1 MKIIITESQLK
12 RIINEVGGY
21 DDKDVMISHTGILL
35 GDIEFNINKLIDA
48 INSMLQVVN
57 NKEITKD
64 RIINIMKHFMGFIM
78 EIKNEIN
85 KYNEEIYLDDD
96 FKNVLVELDGSLDR
110 LFNYLSRMVGNE
122 MKSFNLG
129 SPKNISFGLANDI
142 SLNELVSGFI
152 RKIEDTKINVENVL
166 DMFEQLFKRYQNR
179 FYN

>member
-35 GDIEFNINKLIDA
+35 GDIEFNINKLIDG

-152 RKIEDTKINVENVL
+152 SKIEDTKINVENIL
-166 DMFEQLFKRYQNR
+166 DMFEQLFKRYQSR

>member
-1 MKIIITESQLK
+1 
-12 RIINEVGGY
+12 
-21 DDKDVMISHTGILL
+21 
-35 GDIEFNINKLIDA
+35 
-48 INSMLQVVN
+48 
-57 NKEITKD
+57 
-64 RIINIMKHFMGFIM
+64 
-78 EIKNEIN
+78 
-85 KYNEEIYLDDD
+85 
-96 FKNVLVELDGSLDR
+96 
-110 LFNYLSRMVGNE
+110 MVGNE

>member
-1 MKIIITESQLK
+1 
-12 RIINEVGGY
+12 
-21 DDKDVMISHTGILL
+21 
-35 GDIEFNINKLIDA
+35 
-48 INSMLQVVN
+48 MLQVVN

>member
-35 GDIEFNINKLIDA
+35 GDIEFNINKLIDG

>member
-85 KYNEEIYLDDD
+85 KYNEEIAVVIQATAIL
-96 FKNVLVELDGSLDR
+96 
-110 LFNYLSRMVGNE
+110 
-122 MKSFNLG
+122 
-129 SPKNISFGLANDI
+129 
-142 SLNELVSGFI
+142 
-152 RKIEDTKINVENVL
+152 
-166 DMFEQLFKRYQNR
+166 
-179 FYN
+179 

>member
-21 DDKDVMISHTGILL
+21 DDKDVMISHTGILI

>member
-21 DDKDVMISHTGILL
+21 DDKDVMIAHTGILL
-35 GDIEFNINKLIDA
+35 GDIEFNINKLIDG